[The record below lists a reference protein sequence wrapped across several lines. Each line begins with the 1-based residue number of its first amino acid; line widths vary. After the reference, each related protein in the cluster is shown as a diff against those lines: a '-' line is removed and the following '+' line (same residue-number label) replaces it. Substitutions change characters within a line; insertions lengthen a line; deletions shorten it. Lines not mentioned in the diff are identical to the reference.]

1 MMCVAALPQ
10 RVIAKH
16 GRDFDTAD
24 ALRQQLRE
32 GGVLVDDGARTYRVV
47 GPSVNRSAAALPT
60 EHGYTRVGDFSLV
73 VAPQNQAV
81 LDQLLLQRVCAK
93 RTRDFSLADSLDEQL
108 RQGGVRCNDR
118 CVAERRR
125 GGGAAGGR
133 GQGAGGGGRC
143 AEVLL
148 VSCVA
153 CSERTYYLVPPRQPR
168 TLPSHHTY
176 QRVDNGAVSGAF
188 PSCVRSISTEIYL
201 CHACSCQEILSGNAP
216 AGGAGTARSGAARP
230 AAAPAHVRETGGC
243 RSKHAPRSRHSWA
256 QPCPAPPRPRVR
268 PLRASSCMCGGRR

>member
-125 GGGAAGGR
+125 GGGAGGGGVAAGGR
-133 GQGAGGGGRC
+133 GRGAGGGALRSCWFLVWHAASARTTSCHRASHGRC
-143 AEVLL
+143 RPTT
-148 VSCVA
+148 
-153 CSERTYYLVPPRQPR
+153 RT
-168 TLPSHHTY
+168 
-176 QRVDNGAVSGAF
+176 SGW
-188 PSCVRSISTEIYL
+188 T
-201 CHACSCQEILSGNAP
+201 
-216 AGGAGTARSGAARP
+216 
-230 AAAPAHVRETGGC
+230 TG
-243 RSKHAPRSRHSWA
+243 R
-256 QPCPAPPRPRVR
+256 
-268 PLRASSCMCGGRR
+268 